1 MFSKLGFQCLLKV
14 LNNLYLMPII
24 MGVFLLFCL
33 LVCAKPT
40 HAEEPKSNDETQKSD
55 PPAEKEKREGPRFV
69 IHATGNRARASFA
82 PRPPAPPPA
91 RPPMPPPPG
100 QPPPTGPQ
108 PGPPSLGAPPDQPSD
123 GGPTPKPPGEPSE
136 KPSKEPHLT
145 PPAETD
151 EQKDVSRHA
160 EPIFGIS
167 AGDETSRH
175 GFWTTAMVADLESFE
190 TDEKYDGALYMMLV
204 GADHKITESFLGGVS
219 LGYEYVNLDADTN
232 EDAFESRGFTITPYV
247 AIVLFENLTFD
258 AVFSY
263 AVLNNEV
270 KQVSDDADAVFGNY
284 TSQRTV
290 ISANFNY
297 YMLKANWH
305 LSTVA
310 GYMYVNEDQDA
321 YRLTDEN
328 TDSVEE
334 ATSYVGEW
342 RFGLRVGYF
351 WGDFEPYLAGAYLY
365 DNTWN
370 DDSEDRDEIEG
381 AIGLDFYPTD
391 DFICSMAAAHTFFR
405 DDTRNTRIMFNLRFE
420 F

>member
-1 MFSKLGFQCLLKV
+1 LS
-14 LNNLYLMPII
+14 
-24 MGVFLLFCL
+24 L

-40 HAEEPKSNDETQKSD
+40 HAEECVCTPDGKCSQDGRPVASCPSSDQNPAEDPESDDEAQKSD

-69 IHATGNRARASFA
+69 IHATGNRARAAFA
-82 PRPPAPPPA
+82 PRPPAPPSV
-91 RPPMPPPPG
+91 RPPTPPPPG
-100 QPPPTGPQ
+100 QPPPTGPS
-108 PGPPSLGAPPDQPSD
+108 PGAPPSQPSD
-123 GGPTPKPPGEPSE
+123 GGPTPKPSGEPSE
-136 KPSKEPHLT
+136 KLPKEPHLT

-151 EQKDVSRHA
+151 EQKDVSRRG

-175 GFWTTAMVADLESFE
+175 GFWTTAMVADMESFE
-190 TDEKYDGALYMMLV
+190 TDEKYGGALYMMLV

-219 LGYEYVNLDADTN
+219 LGYEYVNLDADTY
-232 EDAFESRGFTITPYV
+232 EDAFESKGFTVTPYV

-258 AVFSY
+258 ALFSY
-263 AVLNNEV
+263 AVLDNEV
-270 KQVSDDADAVFGNY
+270 KQVSDDADAVFGDY

-290 ISANFNY
+290 ISANLNY
-297 YMLKANWH
+297 YMLKANWNF
-305 LSTVA
+305 SAVA

-321 YRLTDEN
+321 YQLTDEN
-328 TDSVEE
+328 TNVDE
-334 ATSYVGEW
+334 AASYVGEW
-342 RFGLRVGYF
+342 RFGLRAGYF

-370 DDSEDRDEIEG
+370 DDSKDRDEIEG
-381 AIGLDFYPTD
+381 AIGLNFYPTD

-405 DDTRNTRIMFNLRFE
+405 DDVRNNRIMFNLRFE